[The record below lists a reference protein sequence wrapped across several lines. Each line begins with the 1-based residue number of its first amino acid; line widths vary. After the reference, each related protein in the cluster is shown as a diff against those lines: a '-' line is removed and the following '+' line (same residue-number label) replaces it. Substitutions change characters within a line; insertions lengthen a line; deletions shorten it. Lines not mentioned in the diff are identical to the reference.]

1 MNKDTLPTI
10 SVSLTRELKDLVEGK
25 VRSGQYATIS
35 EVIRAALRTWA
46 HHDQA
51 EDPKLE
57 FLIEEG
63 LRSPARPLTPQVV
76 AHIRRQARRR
86 R

>member
-10 SVSLTRELKDLVEGK
+10 SVSLTPELKDLVEGK
-25 VRSGQYATIS
+25 IRSGQYANTS

-46 HHDQA
+46 QHDQA

-57 FLIEEG
+57 ALIEEG
-63 LRSPARPLTPQVV
+63 LQSPARRLTPQVI
-76 AHIRRQARRR
+76 AQIRRQARRR
-86 R
+86 